1 MVRRNIILHVTMF
14 QEYFDNGGIYKEL
27 KSCINNMNVA
37 SQKSKN
43 STVNSSLSKSI
54 ERNENVEKR
63 VLDIRQ
69 KCKQIPNQFQDY
81 KAKFN
86 NLEKWMNAVDVSV
99 ERLLK
104 GLLKDEEFEKEKSIF
119 QVCN

>member
-1 MVRRNIILHVTMF
+1 MF

-27 KSCINNMNVA
+27 KSCINNMTIA

-43 STVNSSLSKSI
+43 SSVDSNVKKSI
-54 ERNENVEKR
+54 DRIENIEKR
-63 VLDIRQ
+63 VIEIRQ
-69 KCKQIPNQFQDY
+69 KCKQIPNQFEDY

-86 NLEKWMNAVDVSV
+86 DLEKWMNAVDVSV

-119 QVCN
+119 QVFI